1 MICLLSHRRYDAEL
15 KKAFHH
21 LRQVVPCVQ
30 RNSTRVSFLIVFA
43 SSSSSHVFTVVLAG
57 LLCPYEVGETPAD
70 NSALSANQSL
80 LKFVCLSYH

>member
-30 RNSTRVSFLIVFA
+30 RNSTRVSCVR
-43 SSSSSHVFTVVLAG
+43 S
-57 LLCPYEVGETPAD
+57 YEVGETPAD

-80 LKFVCLSYH
+80 LKFVCLSYY